1 MRRPLYKTAR
11 GRHRSSRGAG
21 GRRPSFSTSAAR
33 AVLGRYGHPRA
44 RAAARPRLAPGG
56 RASRGSSLRGRRF
69 KGGARGLWSRG
80 ARRRLDRG
88 RGRGGL
94 RRRLC
99 SGARRASRRDDG
111 AAALDACVALEAII
125 SSPTS
130 VGRAALLRLA
140 RAPRAL
146 FALAGLLNEERPPTP
161 VCNILA
167 ATLHRRRSLAQRG
180 DAAFARLCWTRVARL
195 LDEGTEGAA
204 ALAVALTRASRKK
217 ARTAL
222 VNDASLAPAL
232 AKALHTSDHVLAV
245 VALIGDDAALSEP
258 PLSLE
263 TEGGGGDASTDD
275 EAERAAWSSDE
286 GDTPPQIEGEAYAV
300 VFEGGGARGLGLELA
315 AGPWSDGG
323 VAPSVHRANSFTRRQ
338 GVERGDLLVE
348 VNGRR
353 VEYSIEKDA
362 SSQIVREAMVA
373 ACAAVR
379 DAPWPKRLVFL
390 RRRAVEAPY
399 KRVSASAS
407 EARRILTEAGVG
419 EACVRRLE
427 EEQSRL
433 SCDACAALAREL
445 SPDLRERAVSVAAQ
459 MDHLAAARLVAACL
473 PRDDDHDDDA
483 GVDGAFPTDDEH
495 FFWGDVMQR
504 RNASTINVMLE
515 EGPLGC
521 VVEVHKCDQGVR
533 CCRVASVKEG
543 SRAATAGVLVNDV
556 VEAANGY
563 VPPFESDEEDA
574 LSTFFAGLGF
584 PLRLSLRRRSDHGD
598 DASPE
603 EGKKK
608 ARLLYQNPSS
618 RNV

>member
-1 MRRPLYKTAR
+1 MDVPGTPTAAEVPLKDTPTEVDDDAQSDASRESWPDATALAALPGTAFSGEVHARRDNARLGWRRCSAIVTRGDGAAEACLQLKEKTALVR
-11 GRHRSSRGAG
+11 ELQLSNLSISIAEKTGALATT
-21 GRRPSFSTSAAR
+21 PLQA
-33 AVLGRYGHPRA
+33 
-44 RAAARPRLAPGG
+44 APGG
-56 RASRGSSLRGRRF
+56 RPAFRIRVEATPPLDLGFCGPAAASRRRWRTSGRPRARWLAELILAGCIAPPPVACGALSMKLREGDTDRAEALAAVGRALVRARRVPFLEDMVTLARGRRPALVWLRE
-69 KGGARGLWSRG
+69 GAQAAARACAADDSRVARAAFG
-80 ARRRLDRG
+80 AAAHVVDLIEDEVAADCAVA
-88 RGRGGL
+88 
-94 RRRLC
+94 LC

-111 AAALDACVALEAII
+111 AAALDACLALEAII
-125 SSPTS
+125 SAPTS

-390 RRRAVEAPY
+390 RRRAVEATY

-407 EARRILTEAGVG
+407 EARRILKEAGVG
-419 EACVRRLE
+419 EACV
-427 EEQSRL
+427 
-433 SCDACAALAREL
+433 C
-445 SPDLRERAVSVAAQ
+445 
-459 MDHLAAARLVAACL
+459 
-473 PRDDDHDDDA
+473 
-483 GVDGAFPTDDEH
+483 
-495 FFWGDVMQR
+495 
-504 RNASTINVMLE
+504 
-515 EGPLGC
+515 
-521 VVEVHKCDQGVR
+521 
-533 CCRVASVKEG
+533 
-543 SRAATAGVLVNDV
+543 
-556 VEAANGY
+556 
-563 VPPFESDEEDA
+563 ED
-574 LSTFFAGLGF
+574 
-584 PLRLSLRRRSDHGD
+584 
-598 DASPE
+598 
-603 EGKKK
+603 
-608 ARLLYQNPSS
+608 
-618 RNV
+618 